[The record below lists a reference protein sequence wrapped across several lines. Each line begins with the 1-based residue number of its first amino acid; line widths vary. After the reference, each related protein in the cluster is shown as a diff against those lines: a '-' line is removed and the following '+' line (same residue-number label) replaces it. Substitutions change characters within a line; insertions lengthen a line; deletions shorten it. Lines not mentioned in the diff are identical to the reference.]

1 LAPKLRHGWAEPTE
15 TAIGYILPKLI
26 GEITP
31 GGVVP
36 SGIPAALAGLLQT
49 TPTQTATFRVE
60 QVAPRAINLIHGA
73 SHLGWWLIPLLAGLG
88 VLGLFW
94 YLLSGTPPAPVV
106 ATYPSPTVL
115 PPAPGTAPA
124 PPVTAPPP
132 PTSSDRIRHG
142 VFWNTFLSRRGEDDP
157 HLVAGAPSSYVL
169 TLDLS
174 AYDYADFVSSAV
186 RGAAADRRFGEYLGT
201 ARPGALEVKI
211 RPIVIGGELMI
222 EGPPIQKM
230 AIAREKLDWW
240 PRTGEAPKLEANLGI
255 GARYYGTTVGELSKI
270 LNAGTVS
277 FPVRAQS
284 AGCAAILFTI
294 WNIDDIP
301 LDQVLL
307 RLPVYRNDDSTD
319 CPTDSARNA
328 LSGGFATFLD
338 PQLGLGPKAPPTVD
352 AALHVFEMI
361 DDPGDKKKR
370 VSILIDKAEYK
381 QQSGLSDR
389 ETGVYVWR
397 SDSLLSEYIGKANGL
412 PQQIARARDA
422 AYGGQS
428 APYANAADELA
439 DVVFAG
445 DPTDASTA
453 VSANGALEALK
464 KIAEKKGADKQPAVL
479 LARLIGPRNE
489 KLYMPLGLLGA
500 AGNHRALPRPVI
512 VVQPLAEERY
522 TAGVE
527 CIDPWAF
534 GVTSQLQDL
543 PEDVKSALQNLPP
556 KAPAPTW
563 EDWVDTLDKL
573 RRYLGSNADAPSAG
587 NGEGLLLLA
596 HHDEDYV
603 WYDDD
608 ARLTRASFRRHYH
621 RGSVAILAAC
631 ATSNPRDDMALLK
644 TLNHNGIDAMVVS
657 PFMVQVDYGGR
668 LVYELTQVIRE
679 HRTERNT
686 PTLAELFS
694 EATRNTAAYFAQRSS
709 KRYEE
714 MGLEYVLAGDA
725 GLTLCPAPHQEQSPR

>member
-60 QVAPRAINLIHGA
+60 QVAPRAINVIHGA

-453 VSANGALEALK
+453 VSANGALEA
-464 KIAEKKGADKQPAVL
+464 
-479 LARLIGPRNE
+479 
-489 KLYMPLGLLGA
+489 
-500 AGNHRALPRPVI
+500 
-512 VVQPLAEERY
+512 
-522 TAGVE
+522 
-527 CIDPWAF
+527 
-534 GVTSQLQDL
+534 
-543 PEDVKSALQNLPP
+543 
-556 KAPAPTW
+556 
-563 EDWVDTLDKL
+563 
-573 RRYLGSNADAPSAG
+573 
-587 NGEGLLLLA
+587 
-596 HHDEDYV
+596 
-603 WYDDD
+603 
-608 ARLTRASFRRHYH
+608 
-621 RGSVAILAAC
+621 
-631 ATSNPRDDMALLK
+631 
-644 TLNHNGIDAMVVS
+644 
-657 PFMVQVDYGGR
+657 
-668 LVYELTQVIRE
+668 
-679 HRTERNT
+679 
-686 PTLAELFS
+686 
-694 EATRNTAAYFAQRSS
+694 
-709 KRYEE
+709 
-714 MGLEYVLAGDA
+714 
-725 GLTLCPAPHQEQSPR
+725 